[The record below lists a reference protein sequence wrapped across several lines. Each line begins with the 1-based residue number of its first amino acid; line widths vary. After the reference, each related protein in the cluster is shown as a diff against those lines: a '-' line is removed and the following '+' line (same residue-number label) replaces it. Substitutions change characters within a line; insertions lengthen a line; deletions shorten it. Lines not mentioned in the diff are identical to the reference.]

1 MEFKLVSKD
10 ILELS
15 GQALVVGV
23 YETDELGIF
32 AKKIDDNMNALLSD
46 FLKDIHFKAKEA
58 QCVFMPGH
66 KGIKFKD
73 VIIVGLGKKEEL
85 KVDIIRKAAKAAI
98 DKAKEIFHNEIYFE
112 PLGYEILG
120 EKSIEAL
127 VDGVVIGDYKF
138 KKYKKDKEDNTTEIS
153 NINIVSDETA
163 LESVI
168 NRAYIISQAANFT
181 RDIVNEP
188 GNVITPKKLVDI
200 AQEISKDYGLKCKVF
215 DHPILLDRQMS
226 GILAVGSGSE
236 NPPFFIH
243 LTYKPQNP
251 KKRIVIIGKGVTFDS
266 GGLDIKPPKSMKT
279 MKCDKAGAC
288 VVLGIL
294 KAVSQLKL
302 DIEIHGLIPTVENMP
317 SGKSFRPDDI
327 LVFKN
332 GKSVEILNTDA
343 EGRLILADALIY
355 GSELN
360 PDIMIDIATLTG
372 ASMVA
377 LGRFCSA
384 IFTQNHNLSHTI
396 TKLGSE
402 TGEKF
407 WPLPLDK
414 DLEEEIKGEFSD
426 IKNVGS
432 SYGGAITAALFLKE
446 FVGENIKD
454 WIHLDIAGPTFL
466 EKPWKYY
473 SEGATATPLRTI
485 LNWLTTL

>member
-1 MEFKLVSKD
+1 MEFKLVAKD

-15 GQALVVGV
+15 GEALVVGV
-23 YETDELGIF
+23 YEEKELGIL

-46 FLKDIHFKAKEA
+46 FLKDIHFKAKEG

-85 KVDIIRKAAKAAI
+85 KPDTIRKAAKASI
-98 DKAKEIFHNEIYFE
+98 DKAKEIFHREIYFE

-120 EKSIEAL
+120 EKAIEAL
-127 VDGVVIGDYKF
+127 VEGIVIGDYKF
-138 KKYKKDKEDNTTEIS
+138 KKYKKDDEEEKVEIS
-153 NINIVSDETA
+153 EINIISKENIS
-163 LESVI
+163 EYI
-168 NRAYIISQAANFT
+168 NKAYIVSKAANLT

-188 GNVITPKKLVDI
+188 GNVITPEKIVEI
-200 AQEISKDYGLKCKVF
+200 AQELSKECDLECEVF
-215 DHPILLDRQMS
+215 DYPILLDRQMN
-226 GILAVGSGSE
+226 GILAVGGGSE

-243 LTYKPQNP
+243 ISYKPKNP

-266 GGLDIKPPKSMKT
+266 GGLDIKPPKHMKT

-288 VVLGIL
+288 AVLGIL
-294 KAVSQLKL
+294 KAASQLKL
-302 DIEIHGLIPTVENMP
+302 DIEIHGLISTVENMP
-317 SGKSFRPDDI
+317 SGKAFRPDDI

-384 IFTQNHNLSHTI
+384 IFTENHELSHNI
-396 TKLGSE
+396 IKIGDE

-407 WPLPLDK
+407 WPLPLDP
-414 DLEEEIKGEFSD
+414 DLKEEIKGEFSD

-446 FVGENIKD
+446 FVDEKVKD
-454 WIHLDIAGPTFL
+454 WIHLDIAGPAFL

-473 SEGATATPLRTI
+473 CEGATATPVRTI
-485 LNWLTTL
+485 LKWLTTL

>member
-1 MEFKLVSKD
+1 MEFKLVAKD

-15 GQALVVGV
+15 GEALVVGV
-23 YETDELGIF
+23 YEEKELGIL
-32 AKKIDDNMNALLSD
+32 AKKVDDNMNALLSD

-66 KGIKFKD
+66 KDIKFKD
-73 VIIVGLGKKEEL
+73 VIIVGLGKKEKL
-85 KVDIIRKAAKAAI
+85 KPDTIRKAAKASI
-98 DKAKEIFHNEIYFE
+98 DKAKEIFHREIYFE

-120 EKSIEAL
+120 EKAIEAL
-127 VDGVVIGDYKF
+127 VEGIVIGDYKF
-138 KKYKKDKEDNTTEIS
+138 KKYKKDDEEEKVEIS
-153 NINIVSDETA
+153 EINIISKENIS
-163 LESVI
+163 EYI
-168 NRAYIISQAANFT
+168 NRAYIVSKAANFT

-188 GNVITPKKLVDI
+188 GNVITPGKIVEI
-200 AQEISKDYGLKCKVF
+200 AQELSKECDLECEVF
-215 DHPILLDRQMS
+215 DYPILLDRQMN
-226 GILAVGSGSE
+226 GILAVGGGSE

-243 LTYKPQNP
+243 ISYKPKNP

-266 GGLDIKPPKSMKT
+266 GGLDIKPPKHMKT

-288 VVLGIL
+288 AVLGIL
-294 KAVSQLKL
+294 KAASQLKL
-302 DIEIHGLIPTVENMP
+302 DIEIHGLISTVENMP
-317 SGKSFRPDDI
+317 SGKAFRPDDI

-343 EGRLILADALIY
+343 EGRLILADALLY

-384 IFTQNHNLSHTI
+384 IFTENHDLSHNI
-396 TKLGSE
+396 IKIGDE

-407 WPLPLDK
+407 WPLPLDQ
-414 DLEEEIKGEFSD
+414 DLKEEIKGEFSD

-446 FVGENIKD
+446 FVDEKVKD
-454 WIHLDIAGPTFL
+454 WIHLDIAGPAFL

-473 SEGATATPLRTI
+473 CEGATATPVRTI
-485 LNWLTTL
+485 LKWLTTL